1 MSSFGYLKNLAVDF
15 IKIDGA
21 FVADMLKDPV
31 DKVMVAAIN
40 QIGQVMGSK
49 TIAEFVED
57 DATLKSLAEL
67 GVDYA
72 QGFGIHEPEQLA
84 AFAISTTLKG
94 PGGLDDNLKLG

>member
-21 FVADMLKDPV
+21 FVSDMLKDPI
-31 DKVMVAAIN
+31 DNVMVDAIN

-57 DATLKSLAEL
+57 EATLRALKEM
-67 GVDYA
+67 GVNYA
-72 QGFGIHEPEQLA
+72 QGYGIHKPEPLK
-84 AFAISTTLKG
+84 AFAVTAPVKRSG
-94 PGGLDDNLKLG
+94 ELDNNLKLG